1 MALAAKEWTHLF
13 RSLGLLLGLHSE
25 KVQLCWEIYQILF
38 GAQGLTS
45 TTNGPCFSTM
55 MICKSFF
62 ASSKMILQKREGK
75 SICLA
80 SELAKIVVYVGRWLQ
95 SNLR

>member
-45 TTNGPCFSTM
+45 NTNGSMDP
-55 MICKSFF
+55 
-62 ASSKMILQKREGK
+62 ALLQ
-75 SICLA
+75 
-80 SELAKIVVYVGRWLQ
+80 
-95 SNLR
+95 